1 MALEQITAHASPNEI
16 DFGLS
21 VSAKCIA
28 GVNTDADDIAGLN
41 GAQIEGLQGFV
52 GDERSPIRR
61 WSRRT

>member
-1 MALEQITAHASPNEI
+1 MAWMPPKITTASGPREGAE
-16 DFGLS
+16 F

-52 GDERSPIRR
+52 GDEWSPIRR

>member
-1 MALEQITAHASPNEI
+1 MDAAEDHDCPSGPREGAE
-16 DFGLS
+16 F

-61 WSRRT
+61 RSRRT